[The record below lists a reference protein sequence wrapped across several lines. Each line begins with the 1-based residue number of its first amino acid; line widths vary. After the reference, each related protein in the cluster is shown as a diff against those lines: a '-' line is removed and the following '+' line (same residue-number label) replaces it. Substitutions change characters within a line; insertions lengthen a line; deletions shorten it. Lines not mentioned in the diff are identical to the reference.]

1 MFFYKLREFMSD
13 GKRLSVPSSLLFYQT
28 EDGKQRIEVRLEEE
42 TVWLTQKQMAE
53 LFQTT
58 PENITMHLKNIFSE
72 GELDPISVTKESL
85 VTARDGKNYR
95 TKLYRLEAIIA
106 VGYRIQSNRG
116 TQFRQ
121 WATQRLQEYIVKGF
135 TLDDER
141 LANPGGLDYFDELLE
156 RIRAIRASEKRFYQ
170 KIRDI
175 YLLSADYDP
184 KHPMTQGFFASV
196 QNKLLF
202 ATTGMTAAEIIH
214 ARADASKQNM
224 GLTTWKGAGRGRFLG
239 RQDIEIAKNY
249 LNREEIET
257 LDLLVNQYIDFAE
270 LQTRSHKVMYMKDW
284 KEKLDAFLHLNE
296 REILSNAGKIS
307 AELAKEL
314 VNAQY
319 DIYVDHRKMLEKK
332 VADEELTNIV
342 KEVAKK
348 LS

>member
-1 MFFYKLREFMSD
+1 MSD
-13 GKRLSVPSSLLFYQT
+13 EGILPMQSSLLFYQT

-42 TVWLTQKQMAE
+42 TVWLTQRLISE

-95 TKLYRLEAIIA
+95 TKLYRLEAIIS

-170 KIRDI
+170 KVRDI

-184 KHPMTQGFFASV
+184 KHPMTQEFFASV

-202 ATTGMTAAEIIH
+202 ATTGMTAAEIVH
-214 ARADASKQNM
+214 SRAEASKQNM
-224 GLTTWKGAGRGRFLG
+224 GLTTWKGAGRGKVLG

-249 LNREEIET
+249 MSREEIET

-270 LQTRSHKVMYMKDW
+270 LQTRSHKIMYMKDW
-284 KEKLDAFLHLNE
+284 KAKLDAFLHLNE
-296 REILSNAGKIS
+296 REILTHAGKIS

-314 VNAQY
+314 AHVQY
-319 DIYVDHRKMLEKK
+319 DRYVDHRKKIETS
-332 VADEELTNIV
+332 VADEELSNIV
-342 KEVAKK
+342 QEIAKK
-348 LS
+348 LE